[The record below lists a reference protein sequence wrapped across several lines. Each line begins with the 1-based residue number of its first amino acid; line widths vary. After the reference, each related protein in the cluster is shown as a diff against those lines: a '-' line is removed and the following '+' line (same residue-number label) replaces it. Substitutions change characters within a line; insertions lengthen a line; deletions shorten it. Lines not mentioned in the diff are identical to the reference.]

1 MLMSD
6 STVRVWDPFIRIFHW
21 SLVAGFT
28 IAYFSGEEEGL
39 LHPYSGYAVGIL
51 ISLRLLWGFVG
62 SKYARF
68 SQFLYSPGQ
77 VIQYLKGLRG
87 GKPDHYLGHNPA
99 GGWMIFA
106 LLISLVMTTVS
117 GLQVYG
123 IEGHGPLADAQSG
136 APAIAAD
143 IGFIRDARADRDD
156 DEAREEHGVNHEEDE
171 AEELWEEIHEFFAN
185 LTLLLV
191 FIHVAGVIVASRV
204 HGENLVQAMLTG
216 DKRQH

>member
-1 MLMSD
+1 MSD

-28 IAYFSGEEEGL
+28 IAYFSGEEEGV
-39 LHPYSGYAVGIL
+39 LHAYSGYAVGIL

-62 SKYARF
+62 SSYARF
-68 SQFLYSPGQ
+68 SQFMYSPGE
-77 VIQYLKGLRG
+77 VIQYLKGLRS

-99 GGWMIFA
+99 GSWMIFA

-123 IEGHGPLADAQSG
+123 IEGHGPLADAGSG

-143 IGFIRDARADRDD
+143 IRFIRDARADEDA
-156 DEAREEHGVNHEEDE
+156 DEDHGMNHEENE
-171 AEELWEEIHEFFAN
+171 AEEEWEEIHEFFAN

-191 FIHVAGVIVASRV
+191 FIHIAGVIVASRM
-204 HGENLVQAMLTG
+204 HGENLARAMVTG
-216 DKRQH
+216 NKQTH

>member
-1 MLMSD
+1 MSD

-21 SLVAGFT
+21 SLVAGFA
-28 IAYFSGEEEGL
+28 IAYFSGEDEGV
-39 LHPYSGYAVGIL
+39 LHAYSGYVVGIL
-51 ISLRLLWGFVG
+51 ISPRLLWGFVG

-77 VIQYLKGLRG
+77 VIQYLKGLRS

-99 GGWMIFA
+99 GSWMIFA

-117 GLQVYG
+117 GLQAYG

-136 APAIAAD
+136 APTFAASTS
-143 IGFIRDARADRDD
+143 FIRDARADDD
-156 DEAREEHGVNHEEDE
+156 ADEHEGNDEEEE
-171 AEELWEEIHEFFAN
+171 WEEIHEFFAN

-191 FIHVAGVIVASRV
+191 FIHVAGVIVASRM
-204 HGENLVQAMLTG
+204 HGENLARAMVTG
-216 DKRQH
+216 NKQKQ